1 MHKKKDFLIKNP
13 ETNQEIENYYHF
25 SWKMLREPWNM
36 SKESSVD
43 EYENNSFHLIVINE
57 KKEIVGS
64 GRIHKVTTDK
74 YKIRYMAVRED
85 LHRSGIGSEIVRK
98 LEEEAKRQGS
108 KAIVLNARENAIAFY
123 KSLGFVIGDPYE
135 SDTGIPHKTMSKVI

>member
-13 ETNQEIENYYHF
+13 ETNQEIEDYYHF
-25 SWKMLREPWNM
+25 RWKMLREPWNM

-43 EYENNSFHLIVINE
+43 EYENNGFHLIAINE

-74 YKIRYMAVRED
+74 YQIRYMAVRED

-98 LEEEAKRQGS
+98 LEVEAKRLGS
-108 KAIVLNARENAIAFY
+108 KTIILNARENAIAFY
-123 KSLGFVIGDPYE
+123 KSLDYVIGDSYE

>member
-25 SWKMLREPWNM
+25 RWKMLREPWNM

-74 YKIRYMAVRED
+74 YQIRYMAVRED

-108 KAIVLNARENAIAFY
+108 RVIVLNARENAIAFY
-123 KSLGFVIGDPYE
+123 KSLDYVIGDSYE